1 MAAVL
6 HDLGKID
13 VPAEIL
19 SKTKD
24 RYEEALRLLT
34 R

>member
-1 MAAVL
+1 MAAMI
-6 HDLGKID
+6 HDIGKIGL
-13 VPAEIL
+13 PAEIL